1 MGAPAI
7 SPRVRPAP
15 RPKPRPRPKPAPRR
29 PRTAAPA
36 ARRRPASGRPRG
48 PLAAGGNV
56 AMLPVSAISGIADS
70 GFVVGM
76 ARGRA
81 WIVVLG
87 VLLCGIVAINVLGL
101 SLSAAGSETSTKIDE
116 LQQQN
121 SVLRARIA
129 NRLSS
134 GNISEAAAA
143 LGLEVPAPDA
153 VDYLRTRRSD
163 AERAAERLAGG
174 EIVAGAP
181 AIPIDVATADPAT
194 ADPAATTDA
203 VPVDPAT
210 TVPTTTPTAPVDPA
224 VDPTVTAP

>member
-1 MGAPAI
+1 MGAPAV

-15 RPKPRPRPKPAPRR
+15 RPKPAPRR
-29 PRTAAPA
+29 RRTTAPA
-36 ARRRPASGRPRG
+36 GRAAAARPRG

-56 AMLPVSAISGIADS
+56 AMLPVNAIGGIADS

-87 VLLCGIVAINVLGL
+87 ILLCGIVAINVLGL

-116 LQQQN
+116 LQRQN

-134 GNISEAAAA
+134 ERISESAAA
-143 LGLEVPAPDA
+143 LGLQVPAPDA
-153 VDYLRTRRSD
+153 VDYLRARRSD

-174 EIVAGAP
+174 EIGTGASVAP
-181 AIPIDVATADPAT
+181 TDVTTD
-194 ADPAATTDA
+194 AATTDPTATAGA
-203 VPVDPAT
+203 VPPA
-210 TVPTTTPTAPVDPA
+210 PTTTAPTTTAPVAPA
-224 VDPTVTAP
+224 ADPTATVP

>member
-1 MGAPAI
+1 
-7 SPRVRPAP
+7 
-15 RPKPRPRPKPAPRR
+15 
-29 PRTAAPA
+29 
-36 ARRRPASGRPRG
+36 
-48 PLAAGGNV
+48 
-56 AMLPVSAISGIADS
+56 MLPVSAISGIADS

-87 VLLCGIVAINVLGL
+87 VLLCGIVAINVVGL

-134 GNISEAAAA
+134 ERISEAAAA
-143 LGLEVPAPDA
+143 LGLQVPAPDA

-174 EIVAGAP
+174 EIATGAP
-181 AIPIDVATADPAT
+181 VAPVDVTTTGPAT
-194 ADPAATTDA
+194 TGTA
-203 VPVDPAT
+203 PVDPAT
-210 TVPTTTPTAPVDPA
+210 TAPTTSTTAPVDPA
-224 VDPTVTAP
+224 IDPTMTVP